1 MATHTA
7 TPTPIV
13 AAAAPLATVAVAA
26 ITTATATATAHPTA
40 TAQRSARRIVVTA
53 TAITT
58 ATAHGIVTPIATA
71 TPIDT
76 AITLAPETSFSA
88 SGSSARWPCGIGWG
102 AGQGAGQGMWQG
114 TGQGMWQGAGQ
125 GIGQGTGQGAGWGA
139 GQGGSQPKATGRETV
154 KPKATGRGIVKPK
167 ATGRGTVK
175 FKVAWTREE
184 DEIIVQ
190 NCLREE
196 KWVRIAEQL
205 PGRSGD
211 AVRNHYKRLA
221 ATSGAGGGPVTSE
234 GLEAGEQRK
243 KGNMWSP
250 EEDAIITAG
259 VSMHGHKWAP
269 IAAMLPGR
277 SANAVRNRSLRI

>member
-1 MATHTA
+1 M
-7 TPTPIV
+7 
-13 AAAAPLATVAVAA
+13 
-26 ITTATATATAHPTA
+26 
-40 TAQRSARRIVVTA
+40 
-53 TAITT
+53 
-58 ATAHGIVTPIATA
+58 
-71 TPIDT
+71 
-76 AITLAPETSFSA
+76 
-88 SGSSARWPCGIGWG
+88 
-102 AGQGAGQGMWQG
+102 GQGM
-114 TGQGMWQGAGQ
+114 GQ
-125 GIGQGTGQGAGWGA
+125 GIGQGTGLGAGWGA
-139 GQGGSQPKATGRETV
+139 GQGGSQPKATGR
-154 KPKATGRGIVKPK
+154 
-167 ATGRGTVK
+167 GTAK
-175 FKVAWTREE
+175 RKVAWTREE